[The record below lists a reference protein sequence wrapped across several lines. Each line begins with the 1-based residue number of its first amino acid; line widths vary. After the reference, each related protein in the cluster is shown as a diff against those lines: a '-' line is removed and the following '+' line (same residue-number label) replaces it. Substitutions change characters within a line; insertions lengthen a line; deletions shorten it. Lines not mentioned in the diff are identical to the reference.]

1 MSDPNPSAPDAD
13 SDIQLTAA
21 LDYSEDGE
29 QANEYLRL
37 VLPMLARLKLAPN
50 PINFTLCYEYV
61 AGRNEALKLA
71 LDKVLEEMRG
81 LSKEAAVT
89 LYRHYIWDR
98 ERRNLETQSCKLRQ
112 VMSETLTGVGESADQ
127 ASQSSQVLNQCSEQL
142 AVRTELAE
150 IREVVTEVV
159 VQTNLMAK
167 NGLSLKDML
176 GDTKREVE
184 TLRNQLELSRQEATT
199 DALTGLLNRR
209 AFDMEMVKATENA
222 EMAQESLSLLMI
234 DIDHFKQVNDT
245 HGHLVGDKVL
255 RFIATQLSKN
265 VKGRDVVSRIGGE
278 EFAIL
283 LPSTQLENA
292 RILAESIRVKI
303 EKSQLKR
310 MDNSKSLGMITI
322 SVGATCYKRGETTT
336 EFYHRADQALYRS
349 KHAGRNKV
357 SILL

>member
-1 MSDPNPSAPDAD
+1 MMSQNLSALDMD
-13 SDIQLTAA
+13 SDIPFTKA
-21 LDYSEDGE
+21 LDYAEDNE

-61 AGRNEALKLA
+61 AGRNSELKLA
-71 LDKVLEEMRG
+71 LDKVLEEASG
-81 LSKEAAVT
+81 LTKEAAIT
-89 LYRHYIWDR
+89 LYRHYIWDN
-98 ERRNLETQSCKLRQ
+98 ERRNLETQRSKLRQ

-127 ASQSSQVLNQCSEQL
+127 ASLSSEIFDRCSHKL
-142 AVRTELAE
+142 KMHTELAE

-159 VQTNLMAK
+159 VQTGVMAK
-167 NGLSLKDML
+167 NSLSLKEML
-176 GDTKREVE
+176 TETKREVIS
-184 TLRNQLELSRQEATT
+184 LRDQLEQSRQEATT

-209 AFDMEMVKATENA
+209 AFDAEMVKATENA
-222 EMAQESLSLLMI
+222 DIAQEYLSLLMI
-234 DIDHFKQVNDT
+234 DIDNFKQVNDT
-245 HGHLVGDKVL
+245 HGHLVGDKVI

-265 VKGRDVVSRIGGE
+265 VKGRDIVSRIGGE

-292 RILAESIRVKI
+292 RILAESIRAKI

-310 MDNSKSLGMITI
+310 MDNSKSLGSITVSI
-322 SVGATCYKRGETTT
+322 GATCYIRGESTND
-336 EFYHRADQALYRS
+336 FFHRADKALYRS

>member
-1 MSDPNPSAPDAD
+1 MTSASLSAPEID
-13 SDIQLTAA
+13 SDIPFSKA
-21 LDYSEDGE
+21 LEYPEENE

-61 AGRNEALKLA
+61 AGRNVELKLA
-71 LDKVLEEMRG
+71 LNKVLEEGTG
-81 LSKEAAVT
+81 LSKDAAVT
-89 LYRHYIWDR
+89 LYRHYIWDID
-98 ERRNLETQSCKLRQ
+98 RRNLETQRSKLRQ
-112 VMSETLTGVGESADQ
+112 VMTETLTGVGESVDQ
-127 ASQSSQVLNQCSEQL
+127 ASRSNKVLTGCSQKLEVMP
-142 AVRTELAE
+142 ELEA

-159 VQTNLMAK
+159 VQTNAMAK
-167 NGLSLKDML
+167 NSLSLKEML
-176 GDTKREVE
+176 HETRREVE
-184 TLRNQLELSRQEATT
+184 NLRDQLEQSRQEATT

-209 AFDMEMVKATENA
+209 AFDVEMAKATDNA
-222 EMAQESLSLLMI
+222 EMAQEYLSLLMI

-245 HGHLVGDKVL
+245 HGHLVGDKVI

-265 VKGRDVVSRIGGE
+265 VKGRDVVARIGGE

-292 RILAESIRVKI
+292 RILAESIRIKI

-310 MDNSKSLGMITI
+310 MDNSVSLGTITVSI
-322 SVGATCYKRGETTT
+322 GATCYKRGEPTN
-336 EFYHRADQALYRS
+336 EFFHRADKALYRS